1 MRKFVLLAVLL
12 AACSVKAEIVGPDTP
27 VISNPES
34 CHPMIVP
41 MGDVYR
47 YLYAPRVCS
56 RVPVYTLPPPPP
68 EPIVVPAPSPYI
80 YGGYDYY
87 YAPSYYG
94 YPRYSY
100 RGYRGR
106 R

>member
-47 YLYAPRVCS
+47 YLYAPRVMFTRAGVHVAATAAGAHRRTGAVAVHLRRLRLLLRAQLLRLS
-56 RVPVYTLPPPPP
+56 AVFVPWV
-68 EPIVVPAPSPYI
+68 
-80 YGGYDYY
+80 
-87 YAPSYYG
+87 
-94 YPRYSY
+94 
-100 RGYRGR
+100 
-106 R
+106 